1 MLVFVL
7 SSVSNE
13 LEALGRSGISV
24 PKIPQS
30 GVARFV
36 FKIICKLSGRLI
48 KQRNNP
54 GKAAI

>member
-13 LEALGRSGISV
+13 LEALGRSGINV
-24 PKIPQS
+24 PKIAQS

-36 FKIICKLSGRLI
+36 FKITCKHSGRLI

-54 GKAAI
+54 GKTAI

>member
-36 FKIICKLSGRLI
+36 FKIICKHSGGLI

-54 GKAAI
+54 GKTAI